1 VSASRWRARAW
12 CPLSADRPPPRFA
25 DQARTLLSLVD
36 TRARILAAT
45 ATVVGLVSG
54 AASVA
59 LIALINRALMRG
71 EGTPPALAAAFGGL
85 LVAKIV
91 TNGAARILLNH
102 LAQRTLSR
110 LCTDLSQKVLATPL
124 RQLERVGIPR
134 ILTTLTDDILMIG
147 WAISQMP
154 ALAMN
159 LAVLG
164 GCALYLGWLSWP
176 ILVAVACFVVI
187 GAVAYRL
194 LVSRAFRSLQHARD
208 ARDVLFQQFRSLTEG
223 VKELKLHG
231 GRRRA
236 FLSERLEPTVETLRR
251 HALAGLLHH
260 IVASGWSQL
269 LFYASLGGLVFA
281 VPRLST
287 VSVETLTGYLLVTL
301 YLMNPLWGV
310 IDSWPTF
317 ARGRIA
323 LQKVR
328 DLGLSLASVATDG
341 DEGATEAVA
350 TAFERLEFDGV
361 VFAYDDTAD
370 ARGFVLGPLDFSLRR
385 GELVFLVGGNGS
397 GKSTFVKVLTGLYP
411 PTVGAVRLNG
421 AVVDDKNRAWYTQHF
436 SAVFSD
442 FYLFDGLLGLRGD
455 DLDARARL
463 ALERLEL
470 DAKVRVDGGRFSTTA
485 LSQGQRKRLALLT
498 VLLEDRPIYVF
509 DEWAADQDP
518 HYREIFYRDLL
529 PELKARGKTVVVISH
544 DDRYYH
550 LGDRVVK
557 LEYGTLVS

>member
-1 VSASRWRARAW
+1 
-12 CPLSADRPPPRFA
+12 LSADRPAGTGPGA
-25 DQARTLLSLVD
+25 ARTLLSLVD
-36 TRARILAAT
+36 TRARLLAAT

-54 AASVA
+54 TASVA
-59 LIALINRALMRG
+59 LIALVNTALMRG
-71 EGTPPALAAAFGGL
+71 EGTSAALAAAFAGL
-85 LVAKIV
+85 LVAKVV
-91 TNGAARILLNH
+91 TNAAARILLNH
-102 LAQRTLSR
+102 LAQRTLSH

-134 ILTTLTDDILMIG
+134 ILSTLTDDVLMIG
-147 WAISQMP
+147 WAISQVP
-154 ALAMN
+154 TLALN

-176 ILVAVACFVVI
+176 ILLAVTCFVLI
-187 GAVAYRL
+187 GAVTYRL
-194 LVSRAFRSLQHARD
+194 LVSRAFRSLQQARN

-223 VKELKLHG
+223 VKELKLHDD
-231 GRRRA
+231 RRRA
-236 FLSERLEPTVETLRR
+236 FLSERLTPTVETLRR
-251 HALAGLLHH
+251 HALAGLVHH
-260 IVASGWSQL
+260 IVATSWSQL

-287 VSVETLTGYLLVTL
+287 VSAETLTGYLLVTL
-301 YLMNPLWGV
+301 YMMNPLWGV

-317 ARGRIA
+317 ARGRIG

-328 DLGLSLASVATDG
+328 ELGVSLASVATQD
-341 DEGATEAVA
+341 DERATPAIA
-350 TAFERLEFDGV
+350 TAFERLDFDGV
-361 VFAYDDTAD
+361 VFAYDDTVD
-370 ARGFVLGPLDFSLRR
+370 ARGFVLGPVDFSLRR

-421 AVVDDKNRAWYTQHF
+421 AVVDDKNRERYTQHF

-455 DLDARARL
+455 DLDARARQ

-470 DAKVRVDGGRFSTTA
+470 DAKVRVEGGRFSTTA

-498 VLLEDRPIYVF
+498 ALLEDRPICVF

-518 HYREIFYRDLL
+518 HYREIFYRELL

-557 LEYGTLVS
+557 LEYGSLVS